1 VGFLRRL
8 IHLVRPRP
16 ADADLERE
24 IGTHL
29 TFLEDEFRRH
39 GQSPN
44 EARRSARLAL
54 GGIEQTKELHRDART
69 WRWLAAAWRDALYA
83 VRMLRRQPAT
93 TAAAVLSLAIG
104 IGLNAAVFSVV
115 DWVLL
120 RPLPYP
126 APHELVRV
134 FTAGTA
140 PVTGP
145 GALTYGE
152 FERVRSAKS
161 MRSTAA
167 FSTATRIMSAPGH
180 DPVHVTIARVA
191 GDLFAT
197 LGTHPDAGRAFSPEE
212 MNGAGPVVV
221 LAHDLWQRGFA
232 GDRGVVGRAVTIDGA
247 QYTVIGIMPPARGYP
262 AEADAWRPL
271 NTGEREDDDRELQMI
286 GRLRAGAS
294 VEGASAELATI
305 ERAAT
310 RGARAA
316 WADDIQ
322 RTDAGHIRA
331 ALQALFGAA
340 MLTLLIACANV
351 AALVGARG
359 ADREGEMAVRGALGA
374 TRARVLAQVIVE
386 SLVLAAAGGALGLLV
401 GNWALTAL
409 VALAPVSIPRLAQ
422 IALDARIVGLGRRR
436 YCAATGLLVGVMPA
450 LHLSRVSERAS
461 LSRAGWQRV
470 TARGNG
476 RRALVLAQIAI
487 AVVLTAGAG
496 LLTRSLQHLVTIEH
510 GFAPDQLVA
519 VDLDLPRAFNGDVRQ
534 LFHDLVAA
542 SETVPGVR
550 AATIAMRLPTQVPGL
565 RTRVRLA
572 GERELASPATLR
584 PVSRTFFD
592 TVGIRLTAG
601 RGFADADSP
610 RAARVAIVNA
620 TFVRDLLAGGPAL
633 DVRVT
638 TALVDGPIRIVGVVG
653 DITPAG
659 ESDRPALYMPID
671 QISIGSGYLIV
682 RAQADPRSILPAL
695 GSRLRNAAPGLATD
709 RVHRVAE
716 ALEDSRAVTRFSA
729 QVATTF
735 AVLALLLSMIGVYGL
750 TASDVSAR
758 WRELAV
764 RLALGASRREA
775 LWTVVRPCA
784 VVLGIGTAL
793 GFAGSVSVGPALASL
808 LHGVRPADFP
818 TLATAPILLIAL
830 GLVAAALGAVRVLRA
845 DPAATLRSE

>member
-1 VGFLRRL
+1 
-8 IHLVRPRP
+8 
-16 ADADLERE
+16 
-24 IGTHL
+24 
-29 TFLEDEFRRH
+29 
-39 GQSPN
+39 
-44 EARRSARLAL
+44 
-54 GGIEQTKELHRDART
+54 
-69 WRWLAAAWRDALYA
+69 
-83 VRMLRRQPAT
+83 
-93 TAAAVLSLAIG
+93 
-104 IGLNAAVFSVV
+104 
-115 DWVLL
+115 
-120 RPLPYP
+120 
-126 APHELVRV
+126 
-134 FTAGTA
+134 
-140 PVTGP
+140 
-145 GALTYGE
+145 
-152 FERVRSAKS
+152 
-161 MRSTAA
+161 
-167 FSTATRIMSAPGH
+167 
-180 DPVHVTIARVA
+180 
-191 GDLFAT
+191 
-197 LGTHPDAGRAFSPEE
+197 
-212 MNGAGPVVV
+212 
-221 LAHDLWQRGFA
+221 
-232 GDRGVVGRAVTIDGA
+232 
-247 QYTVIGIMPPARGYP
+247 
-262 AEADAWRPL
+262 
-271 NTGEREDDDRELQMI
+271 
-286 GRLRAGAS
+286 
-294 VEGASAELATI
+294 
-305 ERAAT
+305 
-310 RGARAA
+310 
-316 WADDIQ
+316 
-322 RTDAGHIRA
+322 
-331 ALQALFGAA
+331 
-340 MLTLLIACANV
+340 
-351 AALVGARG
+351 
-359 ADREGEMAVRGALGA
+359 
-374 TRARVLAQVIVE
+374 VLAQVIVE

-422 IALDARIVGLGRRR
+422 IALDARIVGLGL
-436 YCAATGLLVGVMPA
+436 AATVAAGLIVGIMPA

-461 LSRAGWQRV
+461 LSRAGWQRI

-496 LLTRSLQHLVTIEH
+496 LLTRSLRHLVTIEH

-519 VDLDLPRAFNGDVRQ
+519 VDLDLPRAFSGDVRQ

-550 AATIAMRLPTQVPGL
+550 AATVAMRLPTQVTGL
-565 RTRVRLA
+565 RTRVHLA
-572 GERELASPATLR
+572 GERELPSPATLR
-584 PVSRTFFD
+584 PVSPTFFD
-592 TVGIRLTAG
+592 TVGIPVIAG
-601 RGFADADSP
+601 RGFADTDSP

-653 DITPAG
+653 DVTPAG

-695 GSRLRNAAPGLATD
+695 GSRLRSAAPSLAMD

-729 QVATTF
+729 QVAATF

-818 TLATAPILLIAL
+818 TLAAAPILLVAL
-830 GLVAAALGAVRVLRA
+830 GLVAAVLAAVRALRV

>member
-16 ADADLERE
+16 AEADLERE

-29 TFLEDEFRRH
+29 TFLEDEFRRR
-39 GQSPN
+39 GQSPDQ
-44 EARRSARLAL
+44 ARRSARLAL

-69 WRWLAAAWRDALYA
+69 WRWLDAAWRDALFA
-83 VRMLRRQPAT
+83 MRMLRRQPAT
-93 TAAAVLSLAIG
+93 TATAVLSLAIG

-145 GALTYGE
+145 AALTYGE
-152 FERVRSAKS
+152 FERFRSAESVRSA
-161 MRSTAA
+161 AA

-294 VEGASAELATI
+294 VAGASAELGTI

-310 RGARAA
+310 RGSRDA

-386 SLVLAAAGGALGLLV
+386 SLVLAAAGGALGFLV

-422 IALDARIVGLGRRR
+422 IALDARIVGLGLV
-436 YCAATGLLVGVMPA
+436 ATVATGLLVGVMPA
-450 LHLSRVSERAS
+450 LHLSRVSERTS
-461 LSRAGWQRV
+461 FSRAGWQRV

-496 LLTRSLQHLVTIEH
+496 LLTRSLQHLVTIDH

-519 VDLDLPRAFNGDVRQ
+519 VDLDLPRGFNGDVRQ
-534 LFHDLVAA
+534 VFRDLMAA

-550 AATIAMRLPTQVPGL
+550 AATVAMRLPTQVPGL
-565 RTRVRLA
+565 RTRLRLA

-584 PVSRTFFD
+584 PVTPTFFD
-592 TVGIRLTAG
+592 IVGIPVTAG
-601 RGFADADSP
+601 RGFADTDSP

-659 ESDRPALYMPID
+659 EPDRPALYLPID

-695 GSRLRNAAPGLATD
+695 GSRLRGAAPSLAMD

-716 ALEDSRAVTRFSA
+716 ALESSRAVTRFSA
-729 QVATTF
+729 QVAATF

-818 TLATAPILLIAL
+818 TLATAPILLVAL
-830 GLVAAALGAVRVLRA
+830 GLVAAVLAAVRVLRA